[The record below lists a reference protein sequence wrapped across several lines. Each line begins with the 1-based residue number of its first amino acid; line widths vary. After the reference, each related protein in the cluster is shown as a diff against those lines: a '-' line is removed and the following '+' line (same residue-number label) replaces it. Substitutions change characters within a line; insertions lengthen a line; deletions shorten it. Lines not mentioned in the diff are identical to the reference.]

1 MTVDPVIL
9 WQPFATLSGGE
20 QTKLLLA
27 ALFAQ
32 PGSFPLL
39 DEPTN
44 HLDQRGRRQVA
55 DYLQNKHQGFIITS
69 HDQDFLDR
77 VIDHT
82 LVIERHQPVLERG
95 NYSTY
100 FAQKSRRDQQAIS
113 QNEQLHADIKRLR
126 SAKQQRLQWAQRA
139 EHEKQNNAHADKG
152 FIGAKA
158 AKMMKKSLTMTRR
171 LDQAAS
177 DKEGVLQEVEEVAP
191 LTITQLPSTH
201 PTLLELDQ
209 VGLTVSGCQLFDN
222 LSFKVAPHDCVLL
235 TGDNGSGKSSL
246 IKAIMGQPVDQVT
259 GAIRLAHG
267 TKVSLV
273 RQQYTDQHGSLTA
286 FAQRNHLP
294 VDQLLNMLRKLGMER
309 ASFTTP
315 IDQMS
320 MG

>member
-1 MTVDPVIL
+1 
-9 WQPFATLSGGE
+9 
-20 QTKLLLA
+20 
-27 ALFAQ
+27 
-32 PGSFPLL
+32 
-39 DEPTN
+39 
-44 HLDQRGRRQVA
+44 
-55 DYLQNKHQGFIITS
+55 
-69 HDQDFLDR
+69 
-77 VIDHT
+77 
-82 LVIERHQPVLERG
+82 
-95 NYSTY
+95 
-100 FAQKSRRDQQAIS
+100 
-113 QNEQLHADIKRLR
+113 
-126 SAKQQRLQWAQRA
+126 
-139 EHEKQNNAHADKG
+139 
-152 FIGAKA
+152 
-158 AKMMKKSLTMTRR
+158 MTRR

-320 MG
+320 MGQQKKVELTRSLLTPAQLYIWDEPLNYLDTYNQEQLVQLIKQECPAMLIIEHDQHFIDEVATKCVTI